1 MPKVQAVVLAA
12 GKGTRLKS
20 SRAKVLHP
28 ALGLPLLEH
37 VLRAIA
43 PLEALPVTVVV
54 GFEAEAVERAFAGRN
69 LVFVRQDPPLGTGHA
84 LQVARDRWAAHPDR
98 TLLVLNGDLPLLR
111 SQTVHRLLEVHARSR
126 AAATLLSIVLGEP
139 GAYGRVVRDGKGR
152 VAKIVEAKD
161 ASPEERGLR
170 EINAGVYAFEVPR
183 LLEVLGQLRPQNAQ
197 GEYYLTDLVGLLA
210 AAGHPVEAVAAAEP
224 SEAFGV
230 NSRGELATASRLLRV
245 RRLEALMAAGVAV
258 EDPETTTVGLDAE
271 VAADAVLR
279 PFTLIEGRTQ
289 VAAGASVGPFA
300 RLVDSEIGVDAQVLD
315 HCLLRECVVEAGA
328 SIGPFAHI
336 RPGSRIGAK
345 ARVGNFVEL
354 KKTLLGA
361 GSKAPHLSYVG
372 DTTVGPGVNIGA
384 GTITCNYDGV
394 SKYPTH
400 IEAGAFVGSN
410 STLVAP
416 VTVGAGAYVGAGS
429 VITRDVPPDALGVGR
444 ARQLIKEGWARLR
457 RERTK
462 PAGHQG

>member
-1 MPKVQAVVLAA
+1 MANVQAVILAA
-12 GKGTRLKS
+12 GKGTRMKS

-37 VLRAIA
+37 VLRALA
-43 PLEALPVTVVV
+43 PLGADPVTVVV
-54 GFEAEAVERAFAGRN
+54 GYQALAVEQAFAGRG
-69 LVFVRQDPPLGTGHA
+69 LAFARQDPPLGTGHA
-84 LQVARDRWAAHPDR
+84 VQVARDSFAAHGDR

-111 SQTVHRLLEVHARSR
+111 AQTLRRLLDFHEERR
-126 AAATLLSIVLGEP
+126 AAATLLSVVLEDP
-139 GAYGRVVRDGKGR
+139 GAYGRVVRGADGG

-161 ASPEERGLR
+161 ALPEERAIR
-170 EINAGVYAFEVPR
+170 EINAGVYAFQVSA
-183 LLEVLGQLRPQNAQ
+183 LLEVLGGLRPQNAQ
-197 GEYYLTDLVGLLA
+197 GELYLTDVMGLLVAGGRRVEAVPAGDPSEALGVNSQGELAEASRRLRERRLADLLA
-210 AAGHPVEAVAAAEP
+210 A
-224 SEAFGV
+224 GV
-230 NSRGELATASRLLRV
+230 T
-245 RRLEALMAAGVAV
+245 V

-271 VAADAVLR
+271 IAADAVLR

-289 VAAGASVGPFA
+289 VAAGASVGPFV
-300 RLVDSEIGVDAQVLD
+300 RLVDSQIGAGAEVLD

-336 RPGSRIGAK
+336 RPGSHIGARAK
-345 ARVGNFVEL
+345 VGNFVEL
-354 KKTLLGA
+354 KKTHLGD

-372 DTTVGPGVNIGA
+372 DATVGPGVNIGA

-394 SKYPTH
+394 HKHPTR

-429 VITRDVPPDALGVGR
+429 VITRDVPADALGVGR
-444 ARQLIKEGWARLR
+444 ARQTIKEGWARLR
-457 RERTK
+457 RERMK
-462 PAGHQG
+462 PAGSGE